1 MAARGWRQDVAK
13 FCQTYLV
20 YFLPITFLVYLI
32 LESYQIDF
40 RAFYLGGKAV
50 LLGLDP
56 YLNYVGV
63 RPEFYGPVNAELSP
77 ASGFRYPPL
86 AALVFAPIAS
96 LPYQTAKALFTLAMI
111 ATLGVVSFHLVRQ
124 SRFTIPGEA
133 LLFMMVSF
141 PVLALTERGQVDSFV
156 LYLTALS
163 YWVIRGNVDAEHTR
177 STRRYTPIAAF
188 FLAFAGIFKVFPLV
202 MLIFFAARRQ
212 WRFVSYTIL
221 WAIALFALPYLY
233 FGREVYANFFK
244 RTSPD
249 YFGPITIDMPLD
261 LHGQGVVLNKIVQ
274 SIDAIDLLV
283 THDFVNGF
291 MNPLLSSS
299 TVGSIISG
307 LILSA
312 LLLVAIYRC
321 PVDFQFYAFLNV
333 INLFNPVAWIMGL
346 VWYIPLFLYLSPRV
360 TKLGQFLSLLPLFLP
375 PFLNTNAIL
384 AYVLSIV
391 FALAFRLPG
400 LEKHL
405 FTSKPATTRD
415 FNIPTKV

>member
-1 MAARGWRQDVAK
+1 MATSGWRRDGVR
-13 FCQTYLV
+13 FCQNYLV

-40 RAFYLGGKAV
+40 RSFYLGGKSV

-63 RPEFYGPVNAELSP
+63 RPEFYGPVNSELAP
-77 ASGFRYPPL
+77 FSGFRYPPL

-111 ATLGVVSFHLVRQ
+111 ATLGLLSFHMVRQ
-124 SRFTIPGEA
+124 SRFTLPGEA
-133 LLFMMVSF
+133 ILFMMVSF
-141 PVLALTERGQVDSFV
+141 PVLTLTERGQVDSFV

-163 YWVIRGNVDAEHTR
+163 YWLMGEFPEPGDSR
-177 STRRYTPIAAF
+177 TRRRYRPLAAF
-188 FLAFAGIFKVFPLV
+188 LLAFSGIFKVFPLV
-202 MLIFFAARRQ
+202 VLFFYSARRQ

-221 WAIALFALPYLY
+221 WAVALFALPYAFFGQEVYHNFFRRTFPAY
-233 FGREVYANFFK
+233 FGEIPP
-244 RTSPD
+244 TL
-249 YFGPITIDMPLD
+249 PLD
-261 LHGQGVVLNKIVQ
+261 LHGQGIILNKIVQ
-274 SIDAIDLLV
+274 SVDAIDLVV

-299 TVGSIISG
+299 TVGSVISG

-312 LLLVAIYRC
+312 ILLVVMRRC

-346 VWYIPLFLYLSPRV
+346 VWYVPMFLYLSPRV
-360 TKLGQFLSLLPLFLP
+360 TRLGQFLSLLPLFMP
-375 PFLNTNAIL
+375 PFLNTNAIW
-384 AYVLSIV
+384 AYVLSIL
-391 FALAFRLPG
+391 FALAFRLPRLHRG
-400 LEKHL
+400 LFL
-405 FTSKPATTRD
+405 PTAAATEEAVA
-415 FNIPTKV
+415 IKG